1 MTDTTSLP
9 MPLRVVLAEDHR
21 LVREGLRAL
30 LEANEGFTVVGEAVD
45 GFETVKV
52 VEQLQPDLLLLDLSM
67 PGHSGLDAL
76 RDLADRPHGARI
88 LLVTASIDREEIAA
102 ALQLGARGIV
112 LKEAASEALLSA
124 IRTVMAGGLWLG
136 DAAVS
141 ELMTPSERPR
151 ARQVVGRTAFGLTPR
166 EREILNSITGGLSNR
181 EIAETLT
188 LSEQTVKHHL
198 SSIFDKTGTS
208 SRLEL
213 ALFAVRNGL
222 TS

>member
-1 MTDTTSLP
+1 VTDSTTKP
-9 MPLRVVLAEDHR
+9 VRVVLAEDHR

-30 LEANEGFTVVGEAVD
+30 LEAQDGFAVVGEAVD
-45 GFETVKV
+45 GHEAVAI
-52 VEQLQPDLLLLDLSM
+52 VERLQPDLVLLDVSM
-67 PGHSGLDAL
+67 PGYGGLDAL
-76 RDLADRPHGARI
+76 RDLADRPHGAKI
-88 LLVTASIDREEIAA
+88 LLVTASIDREDIAV

-124 IRTVMAGGLWLG
+124 IKTVLSGGLWLG

-141 ELMTPSERPR
+141 ELVTPSGARPR
-151 ARQVVGRTAFGLTPR
+151 PAAGRSAFGLTPR
-166 EREILNSITGGLSNR
+166 EREILESITAGLSNR
-181 EIAETLT
+181 EIASTLS

-222 TS
+222 AST

>member
-1 MTDTTSLP
+1 MTENRK
-9 MPLRVVLAEDHR
+9 PLRVVLAEDHR

-30 LEANEGFTVVGEAVD
+30 LEGQDGFTVVGEAVD
-45 GFETVKV
+45 GFETVTI
-52 VEQLQPDLLLLDLSM
+52 VERLQPDLLLLDVSM

-76 RDLADRPHGARI
+76 RDLADRPHGAKI
-88 LLVTASIDREEIAA
+88 LLVTASIDREDIAA

-112 LKEAASEALLSA
+112 LKESASEALLSA

-136 DAAVS
+136 DTPVAA
-141 ELMTPSERPR
+141 LMSAAERPR
-151 ARQVVGRTAFGLTPR
+151 VRQATGKSNYGLTPR
-166 EREILNSITGGLSNR
+166 EREILDSIAAGLSNR
-181 EIAETLT
+181 DIAQSLS

-222 TS
+222 VTT

>member
-1 MTDTTSLP
+1 MMMMTTTK
-9 MPLRVVLAEDHR
+9 PLRVVLADDHR

-30 LEANEGFTVVGEAVD
+30 LESHEGFTVVGEATD
-45 GFETVKV
+45 GHETVQI
-52 VEQLQPDLLLLDLSM
+52 VEQLQPDVLLLDVSM
-67 PGHSGLDAL
+67 PGYNGLDAL
-76 RDLADRPHGARI
+76 RDLADRPHGARV
-88 LLVTASIDREEIAA
+88 LLVTASIDREQIAA

-141 ELMTPSERPR
+141 ELMVQAERPR
-151 ARQVVGRTAFGLTPR
+151 PRHGTARSAFGLTPR
-166 EREILNSITGGLSNR
+166 EREILNSITAGLSNR
-181 EIAETLT
+181 EIAESLG

-198 SSIFDKTGTS
+198 SNIFDKTGTS
-208 SRLEL
+208 TRLEL

-222 TS
+222 AT

>member
-1 MTDTTSLP
+1 MNIEAK
-9 MPLRVVLAEDHR
+9 PLRVVLAEDHR
-21 LVREGLRAL
+21 LVREGLRAI
-30 LEANEGFTVVGEAVD
+30 LEANDEFTVVGEAVD
-45 GFETVKV
+45 GHECVAA
-52 VEQLQPDLLLLDLSM
+52 VERLQPDILLLDVSM
-67 PGHSGLDAL
+67 PGRGGLDAL
-76 RDLADRPHGARI
+76 RDLADRPHGAKI
-88 LLVTASIDREEIAA
+88 LLVTASIDREDIAA

-124 IRTVMAGGLWLG
+124 IRTVVSGGLWLG

-141 ELMTPSERPR
+141 ELMSADRPR
-151 ARQVVGRTAFGLTPR
+151 PRQSGRSAFGLTPR
-166 EREILNSITGGLSNR
+166 EREILDSITAGLSNR
-181 EIAETLT
+181 EIAESLG